1 VLHSWLLIVSTRMNL
16 PFKIIMCFFLFLSFH
31 SLDIKQ
37 NAGIGIL
44 IMGHSFEL
52 QHFLHWPASIK
63 WSDKK
68 RHFYVSLDERDL
80 FKKILQSISFR
91 CVSFTSTTEQGF
103 LLVGGEGGYTHFFF
117 LLRFQ
122 GDPFWH
128 RICNG
133 RLLSEKRQWLS
144 LDFGFGHLSTHKA
157 Y

>member
-91 CVSFTSTTEQGF
+91 CVSFTSTTDQGF
-103 LLVGGEGGYTHFFF
+103 FCWWARREIHLFPPKVSREPTL
-117 LLRFQ
+117 
-122 GDPFWH
+122 WH
-128 RICNG
+128 GICNG
-133 RLLSEKRQWLS
+133 RLLLC
-144 LDFGFGHLSTHKA
+144 THPG
-157 Y
+157 